1 MTSESVEQTL
11 EALLRRKKTRIN
23 TAAYSK
29 EERKVLDEYKEEY
42 QLQTT
47 RHLRAQVFR
56 SKILVGIYN
65 YWKDNDM
72 VPESDEE
79 SLDRIMVVIFFKLK
93 KYILVYFNLRNLV
106 LGCLTTGDRRLHW
119 NRNRKRGSDAHRMT
133 SYIVSIERM
142 LMKKLGVC

>member
-23 TAAYSK
+23 TTAYTK
-29 EERKVLDEYKEEY
+29 EERKVLDEFKEEY

-65 YWKDNDM
+65 YWKDNGM
-72 VPESDEE
+72 VPQTDEE
-79 SLDRIMVVIFFKLK
+79 SLNRIMVVIFL
-93 KYILVYFNLRNLV
+93 
-106 LGCLTTGDRRLHW
+106 
-119 NRNRKRGSDAHRMT
+119 
-133 SYIVSIERM
+133 
-142 LMKKLGVC
+142 